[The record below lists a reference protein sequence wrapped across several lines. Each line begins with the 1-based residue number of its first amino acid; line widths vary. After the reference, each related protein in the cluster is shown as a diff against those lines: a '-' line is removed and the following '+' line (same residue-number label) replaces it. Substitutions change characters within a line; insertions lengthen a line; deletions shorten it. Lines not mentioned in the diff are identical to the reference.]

1 MKSLLPAIVLVAAIA
16 AQNACADLTRKD
28 STEFEYKYE
37 MDVKPT
43 EQDVDGSGAVD
54 FTGDTSPNSWLS
66 LSAGALVMDMTAGGK
81 YLVSDKA
88 VGTAGDAWIK
98 MGATSATGGSGY
110 TIETLLKIDSSVSG
124 VTYVMNLQASTGDVS
139 MYNASL
145 NFNPKGIYLGST
157 LLTNLYATVW
167 HAYRIVREGGGDEKK
182 FSVYLDGV
190 LVKDGLG
197 SGLSATINRVILGSP
212 GASDYK
218 GKATV
223 AYLRFCKG
231 AYAPPAAPTGKA
243 AKKWSGVFPV
253 QYEMD
258 AGDTRFVGKPAGGTD
273 WSGTSD
279 SNAPITQNG
288 VLSVILE
295 QGRLAYWKAN
305 DSVWSANVGPDTAYT
320 VEFKIKIKDKWN
332 LSTVGDRVI
341 QIICGNPRDAAV
353 FYVGTSSVIW
363 EPYGAATYTTI
374 NDADNTDAWHT
385 FRLTYSGA
393 SQSGRPYAYTLWR
406 DGEVIGQDLKSSTVY
421 NQYASAG
428 FPNLL
433 RWGVTSQTSVGGSFD
448 IDYLRWT
455 TDGAW
460 DYRDAPVGTVI
471 FVE

>member
-1 MKSLLPAIVLVAAIA
+1 MKSLLPAIVIVAAIA

-28 STEFEYKYE
+28 STEFDYKYE
-37 MDVKPT
+37 MNALPT
-43 EQDVDGSGAVD
+43 AEDIDGTGAND
-54 FTGDTSPNSWLS
+54 FTGSGDWTTLESGVLK
-66 LSAGALVMDMTAGGK
+66 MDMTAGGK
-81 YLVSDKA
+81 YLISDKT

-124 VTYVMNLQASTGDVS
+124 VTYVMNLQASTGDTS

-145 NFNPKGIYLGST
+145 NFTTNGIYWGNT
-157 LLTNLYATVW
+157 LLTNLDATAW
-167 HAYRIVREGGGDEKK
+167 HTYRVVREGSGDANK
-182 FSVYLDGV
+182 FSVYIDGV

-197 SGLSATINRVILGSP
+197 SGISATINRVLLGSP
-212 GASDYK
+212 GASAYK
-218 GKATV
+218 GKATA

-231 AYAPPAAPTGKA
+231 AFAPPAAPTGKA
-243 AKKWSGVFPV
+243 AKKWSGVFPFM
-253 QYEMD
+253 YEMD
-258 AGDTRFVGKPAGGTD
+258 AGDARFVAKPAGGTD

-295 QGRLAYWKAN
+295 QGRLAWWKAN

-320 VEFKIKIKDKWN
+320 VEFKIKITDKWN

-353 FYVGTSSVIW
+353 FYVGTSSVTW
-363 EPYGAATYTTI
+363 EPYGAGTYTTI
-374 NDADNTDAWHT
+374 NSADNTDAWHT

-393 SQSGRPYAYTLWR
+393 SQSERPYTYTLWR
-406 DGEVIGQDLKSSTVY
+406 DGVVIGTNLKGSTIY
-421 NQYASAG
+421 NDNTG

-433 RWGVTSQTSVGGSFD
+433 RWGVTSQKTVGGSFD

-460 DYRDAPVGTVI
+460 DYRDAPKGTIIIVQ
-471 FVE
+471 

>member
-37 MDVKPT
+37 MNVLPT
-43 EQDVDGSGAVD
+43 AEDLDNTGAND
-54 FTGDTSPNSWLS
+54 FTGSGTWSTLES
-66 LSAGALVMDMTAGGK
+66 GALKMVMTGGQ
-81 YLVSDKA
+81 YFVSDKDT
-88 VGTAGDAWIK
+88 GTAGDAWHV
-98 MGATSATGGSGY
+98 MAPSSGLNGTGY
-110 TIETLLKIDSSVSG
+110 TIEALVKVEAQSAKYVFNIQATTADTSG
-124 VTYVMNLQASTGDVS
+124 FAMLNLTT
-139 MYNASL
+139 NAIYWGSNL
-145 NFNPKGIYLGST
+145 ISNNFD
-157 LLTNLYATVW
+157 ATSW
-167 HAYRIVREGGGDEKK
+167 HAYRIVREGSGESMRY
-182 FSVYLDGV
+182 SVYVDGYP
-190 LVKDGLG
+190 LMSNNAAGY
-197 SGLSATINRVILGSP
+197 SAAGYNRIIFGSP
-212 GASDYK
+212 GGDYK
-218 GKATV
+218 GTTYM
-223 AYLRFCKG
+223 AYLRMSKG
-231 AYAPPAAPTGKA
+231 AFAPPAAKTGKE

-455 TDGAW
+455 TEGAFL
-460 DYRDAPVGTVI
+460 PVPPKCGMMI
-471 FVE
+471 FVH